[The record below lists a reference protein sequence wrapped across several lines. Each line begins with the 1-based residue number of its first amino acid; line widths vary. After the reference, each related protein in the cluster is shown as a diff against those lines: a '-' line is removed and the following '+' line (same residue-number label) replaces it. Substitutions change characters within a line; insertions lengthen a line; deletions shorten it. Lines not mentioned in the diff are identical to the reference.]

1 MPGRFVLGMAVLF
14 VLVDGVGLAP
24 AGPSNP
30 VAAGFVRLRQTLGAP
45 LSAGL
50 RVDRPGVYAAS
61 IDATLGVPGLPQ
73 SGSGHA
79 AIYGGYNAAQ
89 AQGRHQPSFP
99 SVAMR
104 ARLQHWNL
112 LLAARQRGARVAW
125 ANAYLP
131 GYAEAI
137 AQRRMRH
144 TAGTWSALAAGL
156 PLAGMADVLA
166 GTALTW
172 DIDRRLARRR
182 PDGANLPLLDPQAA
196 GVLLARLARQHDLV
210 AFETYLPDLAAH
222 GRLPF
227 TVAEALATVDALLAG
242 VIAALPA
249 DATLVVTSD
258 HGNSEDATTRGHT
271 RNPVPLLGLGPAAAR
286 LREVQAIDQ
295 LAGALLAALE
305 ERPASGGA
313 AHAQEAPCCR

>member
-1 MPGRFVLGMAVLF
+1 MPIIFVLI
-14 VLVDGVGLAP
+14 DGVGLAP

-50 RVDRPGVYAAS
+50 RVERSGLYAAS
-61 IDATLGVPGLPQ
+61 IDATLGLPGLPQ

-104 ARLQHWNL
+104 AHLQRWNL
-112 LLAARQRGARVAW
+112 LLAARQQGARVAW

-131 GYAEAI
+131 GYADAI
-137 AQRRMRH
+137 AQRRLRH

-156 PLAGMADVLA
+156 PLAGIAEVLA

-182 PDGANLPLLDPQAA
+182 PDGAALPLLEPHAA
-196 GVLLARLARQHDLV
+196 GAVLARLARRHDLV

-222 GRLPF
+222 GRLPL
-227 TVAEALATVDALLAG
+227 TVAEVLTTVDALLAG

-249 DATLVVTSD
+249 DTTLVVTSD
-258 HGNSEDATTRGHT
+258 HGNSEDATTRSHT
-271 RNPVPLLGLGPAAAR
+271 RNPVPLLALGPAAALFR
-286 LREVQAIDQ
+286 DVQAIDQ
-295 LAGALLAALE
+295 LAAALLAALQGGSSPHSTTRLE
-305 ERPASGGA
+305 E
-313 AHAQEAPCCR
+313 PCRC